1 MIPVGKPRKSA
12 RHDSRVNFADLGGKN
27 QRIQFAF
34 SHPNSEESD
43 DGNYEVFF
51 YCGKNVSDSIST
63 ALPIGNLIH
72 RQLISRTCT
81 G

>member
-43 DGNYEVFF
+43 DGNYEFF
-51 YCGKNVSDSIST
+51 FIAGKMF
-63 ALPIGNLIH
+63 LI
-72 RQLISRTCT
+72 RSLLLYQLEI
-81 G
+81 